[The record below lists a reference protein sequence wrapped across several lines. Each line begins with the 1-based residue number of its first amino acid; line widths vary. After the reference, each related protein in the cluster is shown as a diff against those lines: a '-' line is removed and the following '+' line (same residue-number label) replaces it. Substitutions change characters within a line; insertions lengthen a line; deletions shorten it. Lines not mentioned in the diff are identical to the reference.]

1 MEVQL
6 AKMGTESWAAAQKIY
21 QEGGNSKSYALM
33 TLTEPLKTNVPK
45 GTTIVG
51 KNDAGNEVMG
61 KMYDTTE
68 AGNVIIKVQYQTSD
82 IQESYVECQVG
93 ALIGEDINMSG
104 CFADGENDIKIG
116 DDTYTYTYTAA
127 TDNKAGRTVKGFS
140 TSLQEKLRD
149 GPGAPYP
156 DFTYFYDYYGEYT
169 FFLFSSYCLMYI
181 RV

>member
-1 MEVQL
+1 
-6 AKMGTESWAAAQKIY
+6 
-21 QEGGNSKSYALM
+21 
-33 TLTEPLKTNVPK
+33 
-45 GTTIVG
+45 
-51 KNDAGNEVMG
+51 MG

-116 DDTYTYTYTAA
+116 DTTYTYTYTAA

-169 FFLFSSYCLMYI
+169 LLLRLSFCLMI
-181 RV
+181 SFHRTLCSDFKLSLFDTIQQQAHPTMPTNG